1 MADKIMTVKEVAKY
15 LDVHPMTLYKL
26 VREGRIPAFKVGGQ
40 WRFRK
45 VALDRWVDRET
56 NQNKGFRGKGK

>member
-15 LDVHPMTLYKL
+15 LDIHPMTLYRL

-40 WRFRK
+40 WRFQKR
-45 VALDRWVDRET
+45 ALDRWVA
-56 NQNKGFRGKGK
+56 QSINKNCTPEGK

>member
-15 LDVHPMTLYKL
+15 LDIHPMTLYKL

-56 NQNKGFRGKGK
+56 NQNKGFKE

>member
-1 MADKIMTVKEVAKY
+1 MTVKEVAKY

-56 NQNKGFRGKGK
+56 NQNKGFKE

>member
-1 MADKIMTVKEVAKY
+1 MRDRVMTVREVAQY
-15 LDVHPMTLYKL
+15 LNIHSMTLYKL

-45 VALDRWVDRET
+45 KDLDSWVVSKTEKNR
-56 NQNKGFRGKGK
+56 RG